1 MRDSQIKWYL
11 QKSLPVSGGGGV
23 VVEEGEHVE
32 LERVVLLPGQAME
45 IMMLIIMMIR
55 TNIFT

>member
-1 MRDSQIKWYL
+1 M
-11 QKSLPVSGGGGV
+11 KSLPVSRSGGV

-32 LERVVLLPGQAME
+32 FERVVLLPGQAME